1 MMTKRKGKP
10 FDPESGFS
18 LLHHCAEWMLESDK
32 RLLMVYNWLLFK
44 RAWGNRYETLSNG
57 QKVQLRR
64 NQVWWER
71 GRVAKVVG
79 IGASTA
85 TRKLMA
91 LETLNYVVIE
101 KTTSLGTLVT
111 VRQRHEVPLTEE
123 DIQGA
128 LEYLRAGEIS
138 DRKQR
143 ELPGYVPSEDD
154 LPSESKDDPPIDP
167 SEHQRPSES
176 TGEAQVVHEPLTQ
189 EVNEPP
195 PTQNEP
201 PDERPLDKEYPAELC
216 ASIAE
221 REKANEPPHEHSLE
235 QGKEHNI
242 YNNINNS
249 SENTPNKKEI
259 SLLQWLDHEEYG
271 DWKYE
276 VQALIKSKSDP
287 KRAGELMERC
297 YMYRHERDTW
307 SPESFNKQMEGEFLN
322 CRDCWHCIEAMAW
335 DDDPCWRC
343 TYNPYRRESVKP
355 ENYYISIEEVEAQIE
370 AESEKERR
378 KKAGVDV
385 KVMDFRGDY
394 KRTEE
399 SYHCLGEYY
408 CEHAERFPEELEKN
422 SPDTVCRYQLDEY
435 GAQFSKKMY
444 KCPIGIWEQK
454 DKKRIMKSADQ

>member
-1 MMTKRKGKP
+1 MTKRKTKP
-10 FDPESGFS
+10 FDPKSGFS
-18 LLHHCAEWMLESDK
+18 LLHHCAEWMLESDQ

-44 RAWGNRYETLSNG
+44 RAYGDRYETLSNG
-57 QKVQLRR
+57 RKVQLRR

-85 TRKLMA
+85 TRKLMV
-91 LETLNYVVIE
+91 LDTLNYVVIE
-101 KTTSLGTLVT
+101 KTTALGTLIT

-201 PDERPLDKEYPAELC
+201 PDERPLDKEYPAEPC
-216 ASIAE
+216 ASMAE

-242 YNNINNS
+242 
-249 SENTPNKKEI
+249 
-259 SLLQWLDHEEYG
+259 
-271 DWKYE
+271 
-276 VQALIKSKSDP
+276 
-287 KRAGELMERC
+287 
-297 YMYRHERDTW
+297 
-307 SPESFNKQMEGEFLN
+307 
-322 CRDCWHCIEAMAW
+322 
-335 DDDPCWRC
+335 
-343 TYNPYRRESVKP
+343 
-355 ENYYISIEEVEAQIE
+355 
-370 AESEKERR
+370 
-378 KKAGVDV
+378 
-385 KVMDFRGDY
+385 
-394 KRTEE
+394 
-399 SYHCLGEYY
+399 
-408 CEHAERFPEELEKN
+408 
-422 SPDTVCRYQLDEY
+422 
-435 GAQFSKKMY
+435 
-444 KCPIGIWEQK
+444 
-454 DKKRIMKSADQ
+454 